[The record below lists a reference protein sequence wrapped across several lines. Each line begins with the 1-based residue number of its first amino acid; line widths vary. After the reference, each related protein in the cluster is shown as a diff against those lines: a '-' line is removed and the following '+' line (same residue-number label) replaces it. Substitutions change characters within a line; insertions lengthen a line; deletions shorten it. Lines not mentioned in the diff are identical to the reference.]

1 MLKKIGVLAFASI
14 TAGCA
19 GAVPA
24 PSATNASLPPAGAP
38 TRAAALPMP
47 DVIEVAPLPAPA
59 GYSTAEA
66 VLARRLPAWEELR
79 RGAILDAGGAPA
91 APRPE
96 RSSASADDAV
106 AGALFAEIELALGVD
121 ASSAAVEGVLH
132 AEALREQD
140 MGELRGGFAGLAFS
154 VFFEGS
160 FHNDGAETGFLDVN
174 TNGSSPAPSGAFSS
188 GDGEV
193 RISASI
199 GEFAGASGI
208 FQIAQVPGNF
218 NVVNNN
224 LFVQIALINLVE
236 GSQMPSLQSL
246 FGVR

>member
-1 MLKKIGVLAFASI
+1 MRTAALA
-14 TAGCA
+14 TAEA
-19 GAVPA
+19 IAV
-24 PSATNASLPPAGAP
+24 
-38 TRAAALPMP
+38 AALPTP
-47 DVIEVAPLPAPA
+47 TGKP
-59 GYSTAEA
+59 TAQDA
-66 VLARRLPAWEELR
+66 LARRLPPSEELR
-79 RGAILDAGGAPA
+79 RGAILDAGATAGAE
-91 APRPE
+91 RPSA
-96 RSSASADDAV
+96 RADGDVASA
-106 AGALFAEIELALGVD
+106 LIAEIELALGVRP
-121 ASSAAVEGVLH
+121 SSVAGERVRH

-140 MGELRGGFAGLAFS
+140 MGELRGGYAGLAFS
-154 VFFEGS
+154 VFFNGS
-160 FHNDGAETGFLDVN
+160 FHNNGAETGFLDVN
-174 TNGSSPAPSGAFSS
+174 TNGSSPAPSGGFSS

-246 FGVR
+246 FGTQ

>member
-14 TAGCA
+14 TAGCS
-19 GAVPA
+19 GAAPT
-24 PSATNASLPPAGAP
+24 PSAMNASLPPAGGP
-38 TRAAALPMP
+38 TRTSALPTP
-47 DVIEVAPLPAPA
+47 GAIEVAPVPSPAVHSMA
-59 GYSTAEA
+59 QE
-66 VLARRLPAWEELR
+66 VLARRLPASEELR
-79 RGAILDAGGAPA
+79 RGAILEGGIPA
-91 APRPE
+91 APRPV
-96 RSSASADDAV
+96 RSSAPADDAV
-106 AGALFAEIELALGVD
+106 AAALIAEIELALGVRP
-121 ASSAAVEGVLH
+121 SSAEVEGVLH

-140 MGELRGGFAGLAFS
+140 MGELRGGYAGLAFS
-154 VFFEGS
+154 VFFNGS
-160 FHNDGAETGFLDVN
+160 FHNNGAETGFLDVS

-199 GEFAGASGI
+199 GEFGGASGI